1 VTRDRE
7 DREDREVDLL
17 VREVIAEVMMV
28 GMGKT
33 SRTEWSG
40 EGQE

>member
-1 VTRDRE
+1 MTRDRE

-33 SRTEWSG
+33 EWSG